1 MILDG
6 GKGVLAQGPL
16 LSSLV
21 FLSASSLVPHLVD
34 LSPGETHNMA
44 SPHTSEKPT
53 KEATVFYDLISE
65 VTCHHHLVEKV
76 WHGAKSTD
84 AKVHCLSLNPG
95 HAISSCVTLDRLL
108 NLSGPQFHGL

>member
-21 FLSASSLVPHLVD
+21 FLSASGLVPHLVD

-44 SPHTSEKPT
+44 SPHTSDPSEGKKPEKPT

-65 VTCHHHLVEKV
+65 VTCHHFRQCYWSYRPALVQRGREQKGV
-76 WHGAKSTD
+76 ETGRQD
-84 AKVHCLSLNPG
+84 L
-95 HAISSCVTLDRLL
+95 
-108 NLSGPQFHGL
+108 